1 MKYTPPLGS
10 LEADAPYVD
19 GNPTAGIRGSVV
31 PAAPFNQLQKE
42 LVHIITQA
50 GLEPSADDLTQVLAA
65 LKKLF
70 AAPSA
75 IIPPDGV
82 TIIEKEIGSGKK
94 VLAAASA
101 GTLDT
106 LEAWRKS
113 MIGAPMM
120 LPSPVLP
127 DGYMWPDGTLAS
139 FEDWPEL
146 EEAYEAGK
154 FEGYVLPASA
164 TDEDKKNYPGKWV
177 LAANSAGLYTP
188 RLTGLFARYCST
200 EGAGAYNKPGLPNI
214 TGSWSNFNLLRP
226 ASNVSNYTGAFSAN
240 ATTSVPTQGGGY
252 WGWDGLSFNASRS
265 SAIYGASA
273 TVTPES
279 ANLPAAL
286 YLGRFAEV

>member
-188 RLTGLFARYCST
+188 RLTGLFARYCGQDG
-200 EGAGAYNKPGLPNI
+200 EVGGYHRDEIRNI
-214 TGSWSNFNLLRP
+214 TGRTFGFHAKVIGDTYGGVGALELVAQS
-226 ASNVSNYTGAFSAN
+226 ASAAQKGESAYGSYI
-240 ATTSVPTQGGGY
+240 TF
-252 WGWDGLSFNASRS
+252 DASRVVP
-265 SAIYGASA
+265 IG
-273 TVTPES
+273 PENVPS
-279 ANLPAAL
+279 HYRQPIAL
-286 YLGRFAEV
+286 YLGKSPQI